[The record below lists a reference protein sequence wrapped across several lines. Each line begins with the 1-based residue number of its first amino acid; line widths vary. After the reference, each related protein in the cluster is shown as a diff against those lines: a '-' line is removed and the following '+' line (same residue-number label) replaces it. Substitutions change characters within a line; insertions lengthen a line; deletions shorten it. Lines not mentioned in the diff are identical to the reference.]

1 MYVLLNRVAPGFL
14 HRLRTPMIADMTA
27 LGGDLHYS
35 VQSALVALLNERA
48 HEFAAEYQ
56 LVADDLTQR
65 YAECNLA
72 RPTAFAVEELTSALL
87 YSLVRDVG
95 PAVVLETGVANGHS
109 TLVILKALEA
119 NGFGELHSTD
129 IDASAGTLLTNRERS
144 AWRFHCL
151 PAISSR
157 SAFHSLLATL
167 PLINFFLHDS
177 EHSYGWQRFEL
188 AQVTPRLAPG
198 AVVSCDDVDS
208 SYGFIDHC
216 IATGLEPIFVLDRRK
231 VLGIA
236 IASDPADGVQRSGT

>member
-1 MYVLLNRVAPGFL
+1 MQALLNRVAPGFL
-14 HRLRTPMIADMTA
+14 HNLRTPMIADMTA
-27 LGGDLHYS
+27 LGGELHHS
-35 VQSALVALLNERA
+35 VESALVALLNDRA
-48 HEFAAEYQ
+48 SEFTAEYQ

-65 YAECNLA
+65 YAESNVA
-72 RPTAFAVEELTSALL
+72 RPAALGVEELTSALL
-87 YSLVRDVG
+87 YALVRNVR

-109 TLVILKALEA
+109 TVIILKALEA

-129 IDASAGTLLTNRERS
+129 IDASAGTLLTNSERS

-157 SAFHSLLATL
+157 RAFHSLLDTL
-167 PLINFFLHDS
+167 PPISFFLHDS

-198 AVVSCDDVDS
+198 AIVSCDDVDS

-231 VLGIA
+231 MFGIA
-236 IASDPADGVQRSGT
+236 IASDPNGGG